1 MDAYLDSL
9 IQVVHS
15 VFKGAICE
23 SGVPHSHYAKYHNLN
38 RGKYVCECDN
48 YAISDVTTMDLTTY
62 IWLDDVHL
70 TYQEMYAANLPCDE
84 TMIIIL
90 TEVRSLFPAVVNTSE
105 NYMNGCV
112 SIYKLF
118 KHANKVPIGKAI
130 SMFKQTI
137 CATQGDIHIKSKASF
152 RQVLE
157 LHNLLSEVNERWE
170 MDSLVFENSL
180 QWLPREIMEMTT
192 ELLTI

>member
-90 TEVRSLFPAVVNTSE
+90 TALSYISCSNTLTKYPSVKLFPCS
-105 NYMNGCV
+105 
-112 SIYKLF
+112 
-118 KHANKVPIGKAI
+118 
-130 SMFKQTI
+130 
-137 CATQGDIHIKSKASF
+137 SK
-152 RQVLE
+152 RYVQLKG
-157 LHNLLSEVNERWE
+157 
-170 MDSLVFENSL
+170 
-180 QWLPREIMEMTT
+180 TYT
-192 ELLTI
+192 